1 MLNSK
6 TTAAV
11 LLTSAFLTAASS
23 AAVITHNFNS
33 TGVNHGWTAAETS
46 GAGQATGIDGS
57 SGVFTSTDVT
67 GGDPKLNYNSGNA
80 GATLITLGAGE
91 TWSTFS
97 FRFRQLSDN
106 PGAGGVASSP
116 FSETGTLIFFNGAT
130 NNLGTGAPGN
140 GDVSG
145 GGGFAGDTY
154 GRTLTAQ
161 ADNWQLFTIDL
172 TSAPALNSLN
182 ITSFRFDPVG
192 NDAAKNFEVDFATFT
207 SVPEPSSAM
216 LLGLAGVGLL
226 IRRRK

>member
-1 MLNSK
+1 MKSMLNSK

-97 FRFRQLSDN
+97 FRF
-106 PGAGGVASSP
+106 GVEPPAVLARTLADRGFSS
-116 FSETGTLIFFNGAT
+116 GILADRGV
-130 NNLGTGAPGN
+130 
-140 GDVSG
+140 VSG
-145 GGGFAGDTY
+145 
-154 GRTLTAQ
+154 
-161 ADNWQLFTIDL
+161 QLAYR
-172 TSAPALNSLN
+172 SAC
-182 ITSFRFDPVG
+182 RDDPVRG
-192 NDAAKNFEVDFATFT
+192 C
-207 SVPEPSSAM
+207 
-216 LLGLAGVGLL
+216 
-226 IRRRK
+226 